1 MEIKHMLGITHK
13 EEIKEKLEKFEL
25 NNEKICRVQ
34 LGTML
39 IRKLTAVNA
48 SIVANKI
55 VDKGFYRKLKTKQNK
70 PISGIIKEKSKKPK
84 VLQKNAYGRK
94 LTNP

>member
-1 MEIKHMLGITHK
+1 
-13 EEIKEKLEKFEL
+13 
-25 NNEKICRVQ
+25 
-34 LGTML
+34 ML

-70 PISGIIKEKSKKPK
+70 PIAELHPRDISYPSGSPLAF
-84 VLQKNAYGRK
+84 VHGRNVETLK
-94 LTNP
+94 IGLSARDRRFY